1 MATYEITLEPLCEVV
16 IYATTPIPIG
26 PSSWGTRLVFPIVG
40 GSVKGPKLQG
50 KIRPL
55 GADWGLIRAD
65 NCFELDVRILIE
77 TDDGAYI
84 HTYYCGIVDMTKEQ
98 VDRFLGGELPTG
110 LKVYTT
116 PRFET
121 SHEKYQWLNRIQVV
135 GRGSVEPEG
144 DRFKVTYSWYAL
156 AG

>member
-1 MATYEITLEPLCEVV
+1 MRGFDSCNST
-16 IYATTPIPIG
+16 
-26 PSSWGTRLVFPIVG
+26 SSCRSKRLGNQISLSDSG
-40 GSVKGPKLQG
+40 GSVKGPKIQG
-50 KIRPL
+50 KIRPF
-55 GADWGLIRAD
+55 GADWCLIRAD

-98 VDRFLGGELPTG
+98 VDRFRGGELPIG

-135 GRGSVEPEG
+135 GR
-144 DRFKVTYSWYAL
+144 
-156 AG
+156 